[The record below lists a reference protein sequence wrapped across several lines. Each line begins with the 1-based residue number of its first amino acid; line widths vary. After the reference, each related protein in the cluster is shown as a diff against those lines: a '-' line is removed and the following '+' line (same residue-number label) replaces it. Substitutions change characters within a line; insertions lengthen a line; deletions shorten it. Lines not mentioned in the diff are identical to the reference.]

1 MRSDRL
7 RKLEDRLGRRDKWGP
22 VALWEPNADGSYPPK
37 TDVGERGIVL
47 KVVEAGAALCAP

>member
-1 MRSDRL
+1 M